1 MAAAETLAISRGI
14 DDRVKDVDGGVKDVD
29 HKVGLIIH
37 GELNSISPAPNRS
50 STLPDRCKRNRS
62 SGSRSAQSI
71 QRPKEFVI
79 V

>member
-1 MAAAETLAISRGI
+1 MAATESLTIARGI
-14 DDRVKDVDGGVKDVD
+14 YDKVKDVD
-29 HKVGLIIH
+29 HKVGLIIT

-62 SGSRSAQSI
+62 SGPTSAQSI